1 MSLFQVRLP
10 TTIERGSRGGSQF
23 FTTTIVS
30 PSGHSQR
37 NAHWLDDL
45 PEWDIGYGLAR
56 KELVQPV
63 VDFWYSM
70 RGAAH
75 SFLFR
80 DWSDYRSGPLNNLV
94 PTRQAT
100 LDLNG
105 ETIIVG
111 DGVVDDDPTMGHRS
125 GTRDWQLC
133 KAYGDMAVNPYF
145 RPIFQPVLAGVQ
157 FFVDDVL
164 AAVTHQGNGLF
175 RFANAD
181 IPLVD
186 QIVTATFE
194 YDVPVRFTSDK
205 LAQELSGVDLKNIP
219 AINLIGVRPP
229 NY

>member
-1 MSLFQVRLP
+1 MLFQVRLP
-10 TTIERGSRGGSQF
+10 VTIERGSRGGPNF
-23 FTTTIVS
+23 FTTAIVS

-37 NAHWLDDL
+37 NQHWLDDL
-45 PEWDIGYGLAR
+45 AEWDIGYGIAR
-56 KELVQPV
+56 KSLIQPV
-63 VDFWYSM
+63 VDHWFAM
-70 RGAAH
+70 RGGAH

-80 DWSDYRSGPLNNLV
+80 DWSDYASGPFNDLL

-100 LDLNG
+100 LNSVG
-105 ETIIVG
+105 TIIIVG
-111 DGVVDDDPTMGHRS
+111 DGVVDDVGFMGHRA

-133 KAYGDMAVNPYF
+133 KTYGAMNINPYF
-145 RPIFQPVLAGVQ
+145 RPIYQPVLAGVV
-157 FFVDDVL
+157 FYVNDVVT
-164 AAVTHQGNGLF
+164 AVTHQGNGLF

-186 QIVTATFE
+186 DVVTAQFE
-194 YDVPVRFTSDK
+194 FDIPVRFTSDK